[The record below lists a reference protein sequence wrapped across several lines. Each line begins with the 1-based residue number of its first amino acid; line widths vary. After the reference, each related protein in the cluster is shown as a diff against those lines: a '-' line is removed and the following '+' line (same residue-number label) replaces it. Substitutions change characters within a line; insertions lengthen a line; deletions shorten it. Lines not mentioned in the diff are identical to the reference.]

1 MPEVRKAVPAAG
13 ASSLVSA
20 LAMKTIASVWDPAEG
35 DEGAM
40 RASARLIRDPV
51 RSSEDSNRHLR
62 RLTSSGIVD
71 EGAAFGAADTP
82 PPPTPPLSPGRSRHI
97 PGVNSPVVFATP
109 VGGGST
115 AGAAAMSRQ
124 MSMRSMET
132 MTVLFGLETKI
143 DKLASKI
150 RDSEAELT
158 VQVGAESRRRL
169 RGSVAQLWGDL
180 ERVQFE
186 GIDAVLIAELR
197 SGKDAARDLRRSLTK
212 RIAELTSRLEN
223 LKTQLDDG
231 DTGHGDDMH
240 RMI

>member
-1 MPEVRKAVPAAG
+1 
-13 ASSLVSA
+13 VSA
-20 LAMKTIASVWDPAEG
+20 LAIKTIASVWDPAEG

-124 MSMRSMET
+124 MSMRSTET

-150 RDSEAELT
+150 RDSEAELA
-158 VQVGAESRRRL
+158 VQEAGAESRRRL
-169 RGSVAQLWGDL
+169 RGSVPQLWGDL

-231 DTGHGDDMH
+231 DTGHEDDMH